1 MPARTAHLLRP
12 ASSDHGA
19 GIRDLRNGP
28 FYSKSVTVIIHSV
41 TPPTH
46 TGSRTRGCLLGQRH
60 VSRASDCPTHVRHQG
75 RSCHGA
81 RHVSHPSPS
90 SASASRC
97 GGVRELD
104 VRPPA
109 QVCHWSRVMLL
120 RAQLSRTMSAGPT
133 YVRVVRFGGR
143 TPGPPGRPC
152 VTWIVR
158 ADQSTH

>member
-12 ASSDHGA
+12 ANSDHGA
-19 GIRDLRNGP
+19 GCVTCVTVP
-28 FYSKSVTVIIHSV
+28 FYSKSVTVIIHHV

-46 TGSRTRGCLLGQRH
+46 ISSRTRGCSLGQRPLITVH
-60 VSRASDCPTHVRHQG
+60 VPQTVPLMSAIKAGHVRDTSVIRVQ
-75 RSCHGA
+75 
-81 RHVSHPSPS
+81 V
-90 SASASRC
+90 ASASRC

-120 RAQLSRTMSAGPT
+120 RAQLSPTMSAGPT

-143 TPGPPGRPC
+143 SPAGTTSCNLDCPGF
-152 VTWIVR
+152 
-158 ADQSTH
+158 